1 MAPSPDPAN
10 KRQKNAHHHSDKNHT
25 PDEFP
30 HILPYENPDESFEPK
45 SAVKFEVSCDPVA
58 SVCCHC
64 HTCQVVHGATS
75 QRAVLFHKNTV
86 RFSAESVDA
95 LAFYQT
101 HDHVPHPR
109 LRSGTREA
117 FAALFEKVPPDLFVS
132 SFASGTQKVGRHQPC
147 KLRCKTCGTLIADE
161 GRNMWL
167 AFPSL
172 FVFEDHKEPEH
183 WAPTDHI
190 FYAQRVL
197 DLERKAGV
205 SFWEGAKDESAKL

>member
-45 SAVKFEVSCDPVA
+45 YKGHCHCEAVKFEVSCDPVA

-101 HDHVPHPR
+101 HDH
-109 LRSGTREA
+109 
-117 FAALFEKVPPDLFVS
+117 
-132 SFASGTQKVGRHQPC
+132 KVGRHQPC

-190 FYAQRVL
+190 FYTQRVL